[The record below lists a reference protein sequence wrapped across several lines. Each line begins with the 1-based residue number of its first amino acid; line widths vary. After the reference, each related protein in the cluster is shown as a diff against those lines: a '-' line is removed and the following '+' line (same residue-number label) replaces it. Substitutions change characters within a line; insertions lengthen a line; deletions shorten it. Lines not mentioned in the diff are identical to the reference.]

1 MTNIFNEPLKYISE
15 ISDNISITKDKRKV
29 FRGKTMAFVF
39 LTKFCDVECAHC
51 FFRSKRRKKVENIK
65 EYELSHTGLEKLI

>member
-15 ISDNISITKDKRKV
+15 ISDNISVTKDKRKV

-39 LTKFCDVECAHC
+39 
-51 FFRSKRRKKVENIK
+51 
-65 EYELSHTGLEKLI
+65 